1 MKIESGLFSGI
12 VIPESEIAF
21 LRNDSGDATPWWAP
35 VFRTPHF
42 IQKFSPLDGWAV
54 IVNAKAG
61 EFNLPDYANTPDG
74 SAPPVQPTQLF
85 EAKLV
90 KEGIVFATASSLEI
104 IDGEKAWERG
114 ETNCRG
120 RLYDALGLPG
130 ALKGGNAN
138 PSTGTSANKGN
149 KGGTS
154 TGKPPL
160 VVVPM
165 TAAAAQIDQVQQQPA
180 VTLVEVQAQQHVTD
194 SDSASETPTDH
205 SEPESTT
212 TEATSA
218 DVTPTTPVQSGPIQH
233 APGINANLLSQ
244 IERQARL
251 VGVPVRSLSSNDDA
265 KKFFAELLSQSNTK
279 AAS

>member
-1 MKIESGLFSGI
+1 MKIESGLFAGI
-12 VIPESEIAF
+12 EIPESEIAF
-21 LRNDSGDATPWWAP
+21 LRNDNGDTTAWWAP
-35 VFRTPHF
+35 AFRTPHF

-90 KEGIVFATASSLEI
+90 KEGVVFATASSLEI

-154 TGKPPL
+154 IGKPPL

-165 TAAAAQIDQVQQQPA
+165 TAAPAQTDQAHQPA
-180 VTLVEVQAQQHVTD
+180 VTLVEVQAQPI
-194 SDSASETPTDH
+194 SDINTIPETPTDQR
-205 SEPESTT
+205 EPESTT
-212 TEATSA
+212 TDATNA
-218 DVTPTTPVQSGPIQH
+218 DVTPTSPVQAGPIQH
-233 APGINANLLSQ
+233 APGINSNLLSQ

-251 VGVPVRSLSSNDDA
+251 VGASVRSLASNDDA
-265 KKFFAELLSQSNTK
+265 KKFFAELLTQSNTK

>member
-35 VFRTPHF
+35 GYRTPHF
-42 IQKFSPLDGWAV
+42 IQKFSPLDGWSV
-54 IVNAKAG
+54 IVNAKPG
-61 EFNLPDYANTPDG
+61 EFNLPDYENTQAG
-74 SAPPVQPTQLF
+74 EKPPVQPTQLF
-85 EAKLV
+85 EATLV
-90 KEGIVFATASSLEI
+90 KEGIVYATASSLEI

-120 RLYDALGLPG
+120 RLYEALGLPG
-130 ALKGGNAN
+130 SLKGTVAAPGNAQKN
-138 PSTGTSANKGN
+138 STKPGQ
-149 KGGTS
+149 
-154 TGKPPL
+154 KPPL
-160 VVVPM
+160 VVIPM
-165 TAAAAQIDQVQQQPA
+165 TAAPAQTDQAHQPA
-180 VTLVEVQAQQHVTD
+180 VSLVEAQAQPI
-194 SDSASETPTDH
+194 SDINTIPETPADQP
-205 SEPESTT
+205 EPESTT

-218 DVTPTTPVQSGPIQH
+218 DVTSTTPVQSGPIQH

-251 VGVPVRSLSSNDDA
+251 VGVPVRSMSSNDDA

>member
-12 VIPESEIAF
+12 VIPESEIVF
-21 LRNDSGDATPWWAP
+21 LRNDSADATPWWAP

-42 IQKFSPLDGWAV
+42 IQKFSPLDGWSV
-54 IVNAKAG
+54 IVNAKPG
-61 EFNLPDYANTPDG
+61 EFNLPDYENTQAG
-74 SAPPVQPTQLF
+74 EKPPVQPTQLF
-85 EAKLV
+85 EATLV
-90 KEGIVFATASSLEI
+90 KEGIVYATASSLEI

-120 RLYDALGLPG
+120 RLYEALGLPG
-130 ALKGGNAN
+130 SLKGTVPAPGNAQKN
-138 PSTGTSANKGN
+138 TTKPGQ
-149 KGGTS
+149 
-154 TGKPPL
+154 KPPL

-165 TAAAAQIDQVQQQPA
+165 AAAPAQTDQVQQQPA

-194 SDSASETPTDH
+194 SDSASETPSDQ